1 QWRELLGLEECMAVF
16 HGPQAYVSPSWYPS
30 KRETGKVVP
39 TWNYAAVHVW
49 GRPAVIEDEAW
60 LQEQVTSLTA
70 MQEAGR
76 PSPWAVSDAPPD
88 FVRAQLKGIVGVSIP
103 ISRIEGKWKAS
114 QNRPAADRA
123 GVAAGLLEE
132 GDEAMAALVAERGGQ

>member
-1 QWRELLGLEECMAVF
+1 MFGGGQ
-16 HGPQAYVSPSWYPS
+16 
-30 KRETGKVVP
+30 
-39 TWNYAAVHVW
+39 
-49 GRPAVIEDEAW
+49 AVIEDEAW